1 MYISTWKKK
10 QTTKWN
16 GKLVYKTYW
25 CLELNGIKKRFLN
38 CFLEFQLILYYIYT
52 GIMEEIFIPTQRADN
67 RESTYLSD
75 ITEELS

>member
-1 MYISTWKKK
+1 MCRMKLKIFGFY
-10 QTTKWN
+10 

-25 CLELNGIKKRFLN
+25 CLELNGIKKTFSEL
-38 CFLEFQLILYYIYT
+38 FLEFQLILYYIYT
-52 GIMEEIFIPTQRADN
+52 GIMEEIFTPTQRADN